1 MPISAAD
8 VKIVLSAQDNASPA
22 VKQFGVNAE
31 KALRDVEGATGKLN
45 GVFEKFKQNW
55 LGLAAAAYAA
65 KEAFQKAWD
74 MAGVAADYNER
85 IAALNALGAQ
95 YGMTG
100 TQIVNA
106 TKEASRGL
114 ISLANAADMAA
125 IGMNLA
131 LSPQQVAEFTSVAE
145 ALSDVIG
152 GSIPEAYDRMVVA
165 AASGRTTTL
174 AQMGILVDLDKAYKD
189 HAEAIG
195 RKAESLTSLEKQQIR
210 VNTILETAKGKVA
223 DLGGGVDSTR
233 DKMDRLVMTLQDIEL
248 WLGQATIKGAAMAL
262 SGFQYLAAGVLGLV
276 SAYSRYRALV
286 YDAIG
291 DEKKHQE
298 NLINA
303 NAAWEARNALLK
315 DAANNWQLATT
326 NSTTIAS
333 FRRTGN
339 LPVDYGAPAGSGKT
353 SKTTKSDI
361 MTQAEKDAILV
372 KDELERVQKVWEDN
386 EEWLKTHV
394 WDEALGDYVDIKE
407 MEEQAKEAERI
418 AKARLDAERDI
429 YEDLR
434 GYAGE
439 YYEATKRMIET
450 QAEAYRKLGI
460 DEVAIA
466 KWVAEELRKAN
477 LKKAQASGSFSEG
490 WKAGLEEMQQD
501 LMTWGK
507 AGYETFRSFYE
518 NARST
523 MSDVLFDG
531 IKGDMKSF
539 SEYWKSFSDAL
550 LRKFTDII
558 AQMVVEWA
566 LGMTKMAS
574 LKSAGSGLS
583 SIVAGVV
590 STVGSVFGSG
600 GQSGFQGSYSMMH
613 TGGMATEPGFYRIGI
628 NPRIFDSAPRYHG
641 GIGPNETAAILRK
654 DEGVFTP
661 GQMRA
666 LGLMAGRGA
675 TTINVPINMDG
686 QSDKRL
692 ASNLRRAIE
701 DTVRRELQRNL

>member
-22 VKQFGVNAE
+22 VKQFGANAE
-31 KALRDVEGATGKLN
+31 KALRDVEGATGRLN

-55 LGLAAAAYAA
+55 LGLTAAAYAA

-223 DLGGGVDSTR
+223 NLGGSVDTTR

-276 SAYSRYRALV
+276 SAYSRYRAMV
-286 YDAIG
+286 YAAIG

-333 FRRTGN
+333 IRRTGN
-339 LPVDYGAPAGSGKT
+339 LPVDYEAPAGSGKT
-353 SKTTKSDI
+353 GKTTKSDI

-372 KDELERVQKVWEDN
+372 KDELERAQKVWEDN

-394 WDEALGDYVDIKE
+394 FDPLIGDYVLLADLEEAELKRKRLLQQVLEDIKTPAE
-407 MEEQAKEAERI
+407 KYNEQVDILNDLLSRGLLTTEQYER
-418 AKARLDAERDI
+418 ALEKARSAMEKSANDEKSMLDDLKQSIEGWGRDAA
-429 YEDLR
+429 D
-434 GYAGE
+434 
-439 YYEATKRMIET
+439 
-450 QAEAYRKLGI
+450 
-460 DEVAIA
+460 AITDWA
-466 KWVAEELRKAN
+466 LEGK
-477 LKKAQASGSFSEG
+477 GSFKDFADAVIKDIMRMVLYQQLLKPIMTGISNG
-490 WKAGLEEMQQD
+490 SWIGSAVSFVGGLFGSSGGTVTGTQ
-501 LMTWGK
+501 
-507 AGYETFRSFYE
+507 Y
-518 NARST
+518 NA
-523 MSDVLFDG
+523 DV
-531 IKGDMKSF
+531 
-539 SEYWKSFSDAL
+539 
-550 LRKFTDII
+550 
-558 AQMVVEWA
+558 
-566 LGMTKMAS
+566 
-574 LKSAGSGLS
+574 AGSFTGGGL
-583 SIVAGVV
+583 
-590 STVGSVFGSG
+590 
-600 GQSGFQGSYSMMH
+600 GFHS
-613 TGGMATEPGFYRIGI
+613 GGMATEPGFYRIGI

-675 TTINVPINMDG
+675 TTINVPIKMDG